1 MYSFHSGV
9 CIFVEALEG
18 GRDQGGVWEGEKIVG
33 IVGYS
38 SQLLSPIGV
47 MRIMARVVMIAVVR
61 IITTKV
67 EWIGIEIEVRVW
79 VIIWFRIDLPF

>member
-1 MYSFHSGV
+1 MYFFHSGV

-18 GRDQGGVWEGEKIVG
+18 GRDKGGVWEGEIRVG
-33 IVGYS
+33 AVGYS

-47 MRIMARVVMIAVVR
+47 VRITIRIMARVVRMAVVR

-67 EWIGIEIEVRVW
+67 E
-79 VIIWFRIDLPF
+79 